1 MKVAEVCPEALEEE
15 NRRLKKLL
23 AEAVLD
29 NAALKDLLGKT
40 ADACGAAAGGGAAD
54 RRARVQRAPRLQA
67 DRLRP
72 QHRPLPVPAARR
84 CRPARAVARA
94 GGGASAV
101 RLSTAGRAARTR
113 GVGDEPHGVIAPEA
127 GHNAPWHNA
136 QEHCLNESLFGSLA
150 AAWRIIAA
158 WRLDYNARRPHVEPR
173 QPNAQAAG
181 VCPSSRHAT
190 GARRLSCSPL
200 RDYAPTVGVR
210 CFSRP
215 LAAMVL
221 TGRGEGLLPAEATLS

>member
-29 NAALKDLLGKT
+29 NAALKDLLGKA

-84 CRPARAVARA
+84 CRPSASGCARWRRSV
-94 GGGASAV
+94 GGSVIDGWACCSHE
-101 RLSTAGRAARTR
+101 R
-113 GVGDEPHGVIAPEA
+113 G
-127 GHNAPWHNA
+127 W
-136 QEHCLNESLFGSLA
+136 
-150 AAWRIIAA
+150 
-158 WRLDYNARRPHVEPR
+158 
-173 QPNAQAAG
+173 
-181 VCPSSRHAT
+181 
-190 GARRLSCSPL
+190 
-200 RDYAPTVGVR
+200 
-210 CFSRP
+210 
-215 LAAMVL
+215 
-221 TGRGEGLLPAEATLS
+221 